1 MKKTSLIIFLTIFT
15 AFLLYY
21 AGTKPFAV
29 ESAAGSSVI
38 DDDQG
43 VLPDHSLSGTSGQLA
58 PASNLSCADPIPS
71 NVVNCQKIEQEI
83 LDSTVRLLMYTPI
96 MYVEGSGVQIVNS
109 NGHAT
114 VKEGRYL
121 VSHNHYSEEVMALLQ
136 QGDPENLLTI
146 NVIDADGDII
156 LRVPAQT
163 VSVPVADRESI
174 VLDFGV
180 KDGLGVFEA
189 LGLPS
194 AQFRE
199 SSFSTVQPGM
209 EVAQIDWDG
218 WSSHLVWTTIE
229 AVTTVS
235 DTPIV
240 KLSSC
245 IRSGASGGGLFWQ
258 GVHIGNNWSRS
269 PDCGQELDSANY
281 SFVALNTQLVV
292 TP

>member
-1 MKKTSLIIFLTIFT
+1 MMKKTLTISLIILITV
-15 AFLLYY
+15 LLAYIV
-21 AGTKPFAV
+21 TKPLAT
-29 ESAAGSSVI
+29 ANRLTTN
-38 DDDQG
+38 DDDY
-43 VLPDHSLSGTSGQLA
+43 LAPPDHSQSNTSEQLA

-114 VKEGRYL
+114 IKEGRYL
-121 VSHNHYSEEVMALLQ
+121 VSHNHYSEEVFALLQ
-136 QGDPENLLTI
+136 QGDPDDLLTI
-146 NVIDADGDII
+146 NVINADGEII

-163 VSVPVADRESI
+163 VLVLVAARESI
-174 VLDFGV
+174 VFDFGK

-194 AQFRE
+194 ARFWAP
-199 SSFSTVQPGM
+199 SLTAVQPGM

-218 WSSHLVWTTIE
+218 WSSHIDWTTIE

-235 DTPIV
+235 ETPIV
-240 KLSSC
+240 KLSNC
-245 IRSGASGGGLFWQ
+245 IRKGASGGGLFLQ
-258 GVHIGNNWSRS
+258 GVHIGNIWSRS
-269 PDCGQELDSANY
+269 PNCDQELDPDDH
-281 SFVALNTQLVV
+281 SFVALNTWLVT